1 MADNNQAN
9 QFEVAIIGGGPAALT
24 AALYARR
31 KELST
36 ALIAKE
42 IGGQLL
48 WTNEIENYPGFSSIT
63 GYELLKKFREHARE
77 YEPQEFID
85 ETVLNVEK
93 EGGLFQVETDSG
105 RGLQAHTLVVATGKR
120 PRKLNV
126 PGEEEYR
133 GKGVSYCTTCDAPLY
148 RDRKV
153 AIIGGGDAAFEGI
166 IDVLPIAD
174 KVYNINRS
182 QPRAEPILQKRVNGE
197 EIQSYHDHQVLEIYG
212 NDLVEGVKIEKQ
224 SDGSVQNIEVDGVFV
239 EIGLIPNTEFISH
252 LVQTNERG
260 EIVVDCDTRTSVKG
274 IFGAGDVTT
283 VPEKQVVI
291 SAGEGAKAALAAYRY
306 LIRQ

>member
-93 EGGLFQVETDSG
+93 EGDLFQVETDSG
-105 RGLQAHTLVVATGKR
+105 KGLQAHTLVVATGKR

-182 QPRAEPILQKRVNGE
+182 QPRAEPILQKRVNEE